1 MWLSRPST
9 STAVKPS
16 GPAPAPTPDA
26 SLPPRLCQPGAT
38 PAVVPANSLYQA
50 APSVPRMNTTPTP
63 GAGLAAPTS
72 PPPRPP
78 SDRHADQ
85 LADGSVLCL
94 THTDP
99 SAARTSTY
107 SVPPTFT
114 AAGPL
119 PAST

>member
-72 PPPRPP
+72 PLPRPP
-78 SDRHADQ
+78 SDRQPDHGPSPVG
-85 LADGSVLCL
+85 LLL
-94 THTDP
+94 TRTDP
-99 SAARTSTY
+99 SRPRANA
-107 SVPPTFT
+107 
-114 AAGPL
+114 
-119 PAST
+119 